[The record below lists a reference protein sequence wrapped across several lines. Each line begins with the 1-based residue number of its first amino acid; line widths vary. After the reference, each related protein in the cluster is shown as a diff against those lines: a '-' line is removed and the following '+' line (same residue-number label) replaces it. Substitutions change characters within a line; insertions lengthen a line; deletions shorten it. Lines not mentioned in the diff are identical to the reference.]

1 MSSIEFS
8 LSEQIYTNSGSVESN
23 CNGITFI
30 NIGTDTVNVLSNP
43 IIPGASFTPPCNVGE
58 KDVTRYICQFAQVPA
73 TVSKLLVLRKN
84 YNNR

>member
-8 LSEQIYTNSGSVESN
+8 LSEQIYNQSGSVESN

-30 NIGTDTVNVLSNP
+30 NIGTDIVSVLSNP

-58 KDVTRYICQFAQVPA
+58 KDVTRYICQFVGAIGQ
-73 TVSKLLVLRKN
+73 TQKLLVLRKN